1 MGESFRG
8 GSKAARNLSN
18 ADEGVKREYFRFAL
32 DSGARKRKSLLY
44 INSAMA
50 IVVFIRGVNVGGHR
64 TFRPSILAGELSDY
78 GVVNVGAAGTI
89 AISACAFGTTLQI
102 LVNVYRKVSTRS
114 NFSGY
119 ATY

>member
-18 ADEGVKREYFRFAL
+18 ADEGVKRDYFRFAL
-32 DSGARKRKSLLY
+32 DSGCTKEKVTFIY
-44 INSAMA
+44 KFAMA
-50 IVVFIRGVNVGGHR
+50 LVVFIRGVNVGGHR

-89 AISACAFGTTLQI
+89 AISACTLGTTLQI
-102 LVNVYRKVSTRS
+102 LVIGYRKVSTRS

-119 ATY
+119 AT